1 MEITMTR
8 KHGRRTTVD
17 SSTDEDVE
25 RHIHQGA
32 SSSAL
37 SSARL
42 NSRGSWG
49 VPTDRFG
56 KRRKSSNRPE
66 GDTISSVS
74 DWPAHIASLTSDS
87 EDEESA
93 VRLLPSCEAFQ
104 SAEAA
109 RAADPLGLDPCLW
122 ERGWDGGQVH
132 GIQTHARDEQSNR

>member
-1 MEITMTR
+1 MTR
-8 KHGRRTTVD
+8 KHGRRRTPE
-17 SSTDEDVE
+17 SSTDEDGE
-25 RHIHQGA
+25 RHVHEGA
-32 SSSAL
+32 SSTSL

-74 DWPAHIASLTSDS
+74 DWPAHIASPTSNS

-93 VRLLPSCEAFQ
+93 VRLLPSREAFQ

-122 ERGWDGGQVH
+122 ERGWDGGQTH